1 MHGIVFRGESELE
14 LVNFPDPQPGP
25 NDVVLRVEA
34 SGMCGS
40 DLHFYRGPREEA
52 RGNIAGHE
60 PAGVIVD
67 IGSEVPDHWL
77 GRAVMVHHYFGCG
90 MCDQCRSGW
99 TQLCREGALAMG
111 NTAHGSHAEFVKVPL
126 RTILP
131 APDGLSHL
139 AAAAIS
145 CGAGTAWGALK
156 RLKLAADDTVA
167 IFGQG
172 PVGLSATQFAAA
184 MGARVIALDISPTR
198 LGRARAFG
206 AWQSINPAAVDSVA
220 DAVRDLMRGRGVT
233 KSLETS
239 GASSAAQAAL
249 HVLDPWGAVC
259 WVGIGSTVRFDIS
272 EHIFK
277 QITAMT
283 SWTLSIPAMADCAR
297 FVVERDIDLD
307 ALFTDRW
314 TLADGVQAYQQFD
327 RQTAGKG
334 VFIP

>member
-1 MHGIVFRGESELE
+1 MQGIVFRGQRELE
-14 LVNFPDPQPGP
+14 LVSFPDPQPGSS
-25 NDVVLRVEA
+25 DVVLRVEA

-40 DLHFYRGPREEA
+40 DLHFYRGPTEEA

-67 IGSEVPDHWL
+67 VGSEVPHHWL

-99 TQLCREGALAMG
+99 TQMCREGALAMG
-111 NTAHGSHAEFVKVPL
+111 NTAHGSHAEFVTVPL
-126 RTILP
+126 STILP
-131 APDGLSHL
+131 APDGLSRL

-156 RLKLAADDTVA
+156 RLKLTADDTFA

-172 PVGLSATQFAAA
+172 PVGLSATQFAVA

-198 LGRARAFG
+198 LARAREFG
-206 AWQSINPAAVDSVA
+206 AWQLINPAEVDSVA
-220 DAVRDLMRGRGVT
+220 DTVRELMHGRGVT

-239 GASSAAQAAL
+239 GASSAAQTAL
-249 HVLDPWGAVC
+249 QVLDPWGAAC
-259 WVGIGSTVRFDIS
+259 WVGIGSTVQFDIS
-272 EHIFK
+272 EHIFR

-283 SWTLSIPAMADCAR
+283 SWTLSIAAMADCAR

-314 TLADGVQAYQQFD
+314 TLADCVEAYEQFD
-327 RQTAGKG
+327 QQTTGKG